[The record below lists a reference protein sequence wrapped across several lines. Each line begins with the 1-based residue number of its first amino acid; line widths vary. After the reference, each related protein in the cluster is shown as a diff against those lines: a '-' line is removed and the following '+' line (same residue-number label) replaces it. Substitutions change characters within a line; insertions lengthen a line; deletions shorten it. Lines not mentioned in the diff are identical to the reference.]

1 MDELVSGQ
9 RCCCTLL
16 TFITIHIELS
26 LFSHTL
32 SVLFYCIMDD
42 QPRYLDEAIPSSSST
57 NPHLHDGTPSPFS
70 TSALLASLNL
80 KSHNLHNSNNKKR
93 RSKNSNNHDD
103 VNSDFDSDSS
113 SDSGSLSSWTSS
125 REGREAQQEW
135 DEGIRQLQLAVQV
148 LLFPFV
154 GKWLGRKWSYW
165 GEWLESFSHR
175 EEEIIK
181 V

>member
-1 MDELVSGQ
+1 M
-9 RCCCTLL
+9 T
-16 TFITIHIELS
+16 
-26 LFSHTL
+26 
-32 SVLFYCIMDD
+32 D
-42 QPRYLDEAIPSSSST
+42 QPRYLDEPIPSSSST

-80 KSHNLHNSNNKKR
+80 KSHNLHNSKNKKR
-93 RSKNSNNHDD
+93 RSRNNNKNHDD

-125 REGREAQQEW
+125 REEREAQQEW

-165 GEWLESFSHR
+165 GELKSFKP
-175 EEEIIK
+175 EERGRSSRSNRCDSLPERLPKIGSFQGLI
-181 V
+181 